1 MSGDDAERVAA
12 QASIS
17 QRKREHLDAALSLPD
32 RRAGGWDD
40 IALVHEALPGIDLA
54 EVDLSTQLLGRHL
67 ALPLVIPGMTGGHAD
82 AVQINAALA
91 GAAEAHGVAI
101 GVGSQRAALR
111 HPELIDAYA
120 VVRKA
125 APNALVIGNIGI
137 SQLVAQDD
145 APALGPR
152 DVAALVEMVGADALA
167 VHLNFVEELVQPE
180 GQARARGADEAL
192 AALVETCPVPVVAK
206 ETGAGLSRA
215 TAVRLAACGVV
226 ALDVGGLGG
235 TSFAAIE
242 AVRAEAVGDRRGA
255 ALGEALAAWGIPT
268 PVSVAACA
276 PVLPTIA
283 VGGIRSGVDAAKAIA
298 LGARAVGVGRP
309 LLERALVGDG
319 ALGEWIADFS
329 WQLRAAVF
337 LSGCRDL
344 AGLAGAPRIV
354 RGETAVWLKSLT
366 WA

>member
-1 MSGDDAERVAA
+1 MNDDDTELVAA
-12 QASIS
+12 RAVIS
-17 QRKREHLDAALSLPD
+17 QRKREHLDAALALPD

-40 IALVHEALPGIDLA
+40 VVLVHEALPSVDFG
-54 EVDLSTQLLGRHL
+54 EVELSTELLGRRL

-82 AVQINAALA
+82 AVEINAALA
-91 GAAEAHGVAI
+91 GAAEAHGVAF

-125 APNALVIGNIGI
+125 APGALVIGNIGI
-137 SQLVAQDD
+137 SQLIPQDD
-145 APALGPR
+145 APALGTEEV
-152 DVAALVEMVGADALA
+152 DALIEMIGADALA
-167 VHLNFVEELVQPE
+167 IHLNFVEELVQPE
-180 GQARARGADEAL
+180 GQARARGALEAL
-192 AALVETCPVPVVAK
+192 VGLIERCPVPVVVK
-206 ETGAGLSRA
+206 ETGSGLSRA
-215 TAVRLAACGVV
+215 TAVRLAAAGAA

-242 AVRAEAVGDRRGA
+242 AVRARAIGDRRGA
-255 ALGEALAAWGIPT
+255 TLGDALATWGIPT

-283 VGGIRSGVDAAKAIA
+283 VGGIRSGVDAAKALA

-309 LLERALVGDG
+309 LLERALVGDE
-319 ALGEWIADFS
+319 AVGEWIADFAA
-329 WQLRAAVF
+329 QLRAAVF

-344 AGLAGAPRIV
+344 AELAVAPRVV
-354 RGETAVWLKSLT
+354 RGETAAWLESLRWT
-366 WA
+366 